1 MWYTFYAYAVSIG
14 AFEKGKDLE
23 NDMGILQYIIGSII
37 LVLAVLLIFL
47 ITRQQGKRRGLENV
61 ISGNSS
67 NNSYLNKTEAAKKG
81 KKFEKWTVYCA
92 IAFVVLVV
100 ALYTVTAI
108 SKNMDAKDTSSGTSS
123 QATSSQST
131 SSGST
136 SSEVESSEEEAS
148 SEASK

>member
-1 MWYTFYAYAVSIG
+1 M
-14 AFEKGKDLE
+14 E
-23 NDMGILQYIIGSII
+23 ILQYIIGSVI
-37 LVLAVLLIFL
+37 LVLAVVLIFL

-100 ALYTVTAI
+100 ALYTVTSI
-108 SKNMDAKDTSSGTSS
+108 SKNIEANKDNSQPTSSVSS
-123 QATSSQST
+123 EASSN
-131 SSGST
+131 T
-136 SSEVESSEEEAS
+136 SSEASSNTSSNAS